1 MTAIDTVGPSGARAI
16 EPAENAMAITPNDST
31 DLTHVTRGI
40 YVGVTGNV
48 KVDMFGTGTA
58 ITFVGL
64 AAGVIHPIRAT
75 RVYSTDTTATSI
87 VGVY

>member
-1 MTAIDTVGPSGARAI
+1 MADERLTQTTL
-16 EPAENAMAITPNDST
+16 PAEHAFAVTPADGT
-31 DLTHVTRGI
+31 DQPHITRGI

-48 KVDMFGTGTA
+48 KVDMSGGETA

-64 AAGVIHPIRAT
+64 AAGVIHPIRAV
-75 RVYSTDTTATSI
+75 RIYSTGTTATSI

>member
-1 MTAIDTVGPSGARAI
+1 MSTDTVKNHLELASL
-16 EPAENAMAITPNDST
+16 PAGNAFDITPHNSN
-31 DLTHVTRGI
+31 DLTIKTRGL

-48 KVDMFGTGTA
+48 KVDIGGTA

-64 AAGVIHPIRAT
+64 AAGVIHPLRVT
-75 RVYSTDTTATSI
+75 RVYATGTTATNI